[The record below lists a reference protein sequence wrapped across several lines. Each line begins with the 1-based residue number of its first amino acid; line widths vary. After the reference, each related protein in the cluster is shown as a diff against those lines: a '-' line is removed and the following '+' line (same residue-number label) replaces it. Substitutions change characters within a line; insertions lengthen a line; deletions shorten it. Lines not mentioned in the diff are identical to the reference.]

1 MQLIVFKLKVGG
13 GGFSTVRSNWWELVD
28 AKAVHDNNNNGG
40 SWSPEAC
47 SRLLKVFETGLHLSN
62 HLLTYLLTCLF
73 TKKQFLVAV
82 ASHQKLGAGLT
93 KSLQ

>member
-28 AKAVHDNNNNGG
+28 AKAVHNNNNNGG

-47 SRLLKVFETGLHLSN
+47 SRLLKVFEMGLHLST
-62 HLLTYLLTCLF
+62 HLSAYLPRRGF
-73 TKKQFLVAV
+73 RVAI
-82 ASHQKLGAGLT
+82 AGHQKLGAGIT